1 MLIQADI
8 LHEKIKILTNMAA
21 KVNPV
26 VWFEIYV
33 NDMARAR
40 KFYETVLNDKLED
53 MPMDDQSNLEMVMF
67 PGVEDMKAPNA
78 SGALV
83 KMEGMEAG
91 GNSTIVYFASDDCA
105 IEESRVAGAG
115 GKVMQSKF
123 SIGEYGFIS
132 LCLDTEGNSFG
143 VHSMK

>member
-1 MLIQADI
+1 
-8 LHEKIKILTNMAA
+8 MAA

-40 KFYETVLNDKLED
+40 KFYETILNDKLEE
-53 MPMDDQSNLEMVMF
+53 MPMEDGSDMEMVMF
-67 PGVEDMKAPNA
+67 PGVEDMDAPHA

-91 GNSTIVYFASDDCA
+91 GNSTIVYFGSEDCA
-105 IEESRVAGAG
+105 VEESRVAAAG
-115 GKVMQSKF
+115 GKVMKSKF
-123 SIGEYGFIS
+123 SIGEYGYIC
-132 LCLDTEGNSFG
+132 LCFDTEGNCFG